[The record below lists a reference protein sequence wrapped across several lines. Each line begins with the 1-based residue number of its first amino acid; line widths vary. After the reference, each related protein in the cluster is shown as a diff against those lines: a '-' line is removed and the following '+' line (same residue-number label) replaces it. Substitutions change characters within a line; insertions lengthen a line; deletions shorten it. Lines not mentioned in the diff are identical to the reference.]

1 MKAKV
6 QKNGHANLDSF
17 PFRYGFTYDNTERL
31 ELTNVRNKGDIVDN
45 RYHIDANFVNP
56 NTDKTEQGHFV
67 MLNDRENTV
76 VTVWGAN
83 MDGKEET
90 RLSETLRSARIR
102 GKINTDDMVK
112 MHSLK
117 IRSLDEF
124 IDYLAIKSSTKEIEV
139 INSDANRRVEKL
151 SKALGRLNED
161 KKSLQSNLDKQ
172 DAENIALK
180 RIIEELKSVSRGAYD
195 SRGSGGIWN
204 PGTFTLVSVRWS
216 NKGRNNQRAV
226 MVKLKDSKNYE
237 FEIANN
243 WSDGIQDRYR
253 QAELLVGKTVKYS
266 TFGNYSRDWFLNI
279 SDDVHQDNPFDNSFV
294 IRKPAPKVGAITFKI
309 QTVEIVPGNTFN
321 SNWRGNMQKVTTNK
335 GIYIDNITNPEN
347 PMLTPGFDWSS
358 IIGTTVYDAVINHS
372 RGRDW
377 INKR

>member
-1 MKAKV
+1 
-6 QKNGHANLDSF
+6 
-17 PFRYGFTYDNTERL
+17 
-31 ELTNVRNKGDIVDN
+31 
-45 RYHIDANFVNP
+45 
-56 NTDKTEQGHFV
+56 
-67 MLNDRENTV
+67 
-76 VTVWGAN
+76 
-83 MDGKEET
+83 
-90 RLSETLRSARIR
+90 
-102 GKINTDDMVK
+102 
-112 MHSLK
+112 
-117 IRSLDEF
+117 
-124 IDYLAIKSSTKEIEV
+124 
-139 INSDANRRVEKL
+139 
-151 SKALGRLNED
+151 
-161 KKSLQSNLDKQ
+161 
-172 DAENIALK
+172 
-180 RIIEELKSVSRGAYD
+180 
-195 SRGSGGIWN
+195 
-204 PGTFTLVSVRWS
+204 
-216 NKGRNNQRAV
+216 

-279 SDDVHQDNPFDNSFV
+279 SDDVRQDNPFDNSFV

-372 RGRDW
+372 RGCDW